1 MRASHSKPCLH
12 HEAATCRRSRPPM
25 SLPHSSRH
33 GVLGAGAIHASLAG
47 LGTPRACERR
57 PCLGFFTHSPP
68 LTHAIRRTYVQFLV
82 LVLSPSCDRLGRSYA
97 AGPRTV
103 CVTNLPNLNEGGPS
117 EVRGITTRIAC
128 VYKAHWSDRAHI
140 HFMWSVRTPIQN
152 YINANSSRSGIAR
165 LGLLQY
171 ARNGSSD
178 CGWQV
183 SRICEAR

>member
-47 LGTPRACERR
+47 LGTPRACKRR
-57 PCLGFFTHSPP
+57 PCLGFFTYSPP

-128 VYKAHWSDRAHI
+128 VYKRPLVGPCAHPFHVARS
-140 HFMWSVRTPIQN
+140 
-152 YINANSSRSGIAR
+152 NSNSKLYKRQ
-165 LGLLQY
+165 LE
-171 ARNGSSD
+171 
-178 CGWQV
+178 QV
-183 SRICEAR
+183 GHRQTWIVTVCLEWKQ

>member
-47 LGTPRACERR
+47 LGAPRACERR
-57 PCLGFFTHSPP
+57 PCLGFFTHSAP

-117 EVRGITTRIAC
+117 EVRGITTRIAG
-128 VYKAHWSDRAHI
+128 VYKRPLVGPCAHPFHVACSNSNSKLYKRQLEQ
-140 HFMWSVRTPIQN
+140 VRHRQTWIVTVCLEWKQ
-152 YINANSSRSGIAR
+152 
-165 LGLLQY
+165 
-171 ARNGSSD
+171 
-178 CGWQV
+178 
-183 SRICEAR
+183 